1 MAKESGDTY
10 QEGVSCYRLG
20 CANEKIKDYDAA
32 IKVRNYTM
40 KNTTFSWLAMI
51 AYNVFG
57 PKLQFITNTIYI
69 FYFRITKAI

>member
-32 IKVRNYTM
+32 IKVWNYTM
-40 KNTTFSWLAMI
+40 KNTTFS
-51 AYNVFG
+51 
-57 PKLQFITNTIYI
+57 
-69 FYFRITKAI
+69 